1 MGLNNQGWKWKGE
14 EPWKLEIGGSIK
26 DEIYAISDK
35 GSKIIQIN
43 WKKDSDF
50 NNFTFFSSFYNF
62 ETIRSSSPS
71 QKQRQWPSALYPTHC
86 IYPLSAHCHDC
97 HGYCRGLSRYCHTW
111 PVQWP
116 SSVSAQSV
124 VGRDQQ
130 YSIIFLRQQFKDNI
144 QIVNNEQYWS
154 TFDKEDAVN
163 PEIENSSD

>member
-43 WKKDSDF
+43 WKKTRIIIIS
-50 NNFTFFSSFYNF
+50 NFTEVF
-62 ETIRSSSPS
+62 TILKQFVSSSPS

-154 TFDKEDAVN
+154 TFN
-163 PEIENSSD
+163 T